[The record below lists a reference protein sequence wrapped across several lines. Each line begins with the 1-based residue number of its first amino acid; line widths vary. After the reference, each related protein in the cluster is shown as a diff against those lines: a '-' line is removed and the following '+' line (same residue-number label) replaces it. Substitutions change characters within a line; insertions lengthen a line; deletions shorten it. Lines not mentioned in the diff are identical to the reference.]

1 MKINLLGH
9 FFFLRFSCAAISVP
23 ESYGLVKNS
32 PSKAARRS
40 LVLITKV
47 LQNLANELQFGS
59 KESYMLKVND
69 FISTNIPKL
78 SNFYKNLL
86 TIPADYEKT
95 DTAEITL
102 QIKNNSLAFV
112 YNHLIQ
118 NKTRLNDA
126 LEDNPIK
133 KRINDIINNIGPA
146 FEKTTKTANES

>member
-1 MKINLLGH
+1 
-9 FFFLRFSCAAISVP
+9 
-23 ESYGLVKNS
+23 
-32 PSKAARRS
+32 
-40 LVLITKV
+40 
-47 LQNLANELQFGS
+47 
-59 KESYMLKVND
+59 MLKVND

-95 DTAEITL
+95 DTADITL

-146 FEKTTKTANES
+146 FEKTAKTANES